1 MRIVRFRSPGRL
13 GAALLVSAS
22 LIIAPT
28 GHAARPYV
36 TDDARIVPAGGCQ
49 IETWVHRFRG
59 AGTEFWAL
67 PACNPTGNLEI
78 TFGGNTLPGFD
89 GEQGTQNLLLQ
100 GKWLLR
106 TLDTGV
112 GTGFVV
118 GGTSRFGGPRGAAPP
133 SSLSTLYGY
142 NITSFSFDDERFV
155 LLTMLGARLNRD
167 ERRTEGF
174 WGLGSE
180 TRLLRRGEQELI
192 LAAEVYGTDRG
203 RPSWQ
208 AGFRFW
214 VVRDRLQVDA
224 VLGGKFDARGS
235 DARWWSIGLR
245 IISDRI
251 LR

>member
-1 MRIVRFRSPGRL
+1 MRIVRFRNPGRL

-22 LIIAPT
+22 LIIAPVA
-28 GHAARPYV
+28 HAARPYV
-36 TDDARIVPAGGCQ
+36 TDDARIVPSGGCQ

-59 AGTEFWAL
+59 GGAEFWAL
-67 PACNPTGNLEI
+67 PACTPGNIEF

-89 GEQGTQNLLLQ
+89 GEPSTQNLLLQ

-106 TLDTGV
+106 TLDTGI

-118 GGTSRFGGPRGAAPP
+118 GGTSRVRGPRAAASP
-133 SSLSTLYGY
+133 SSLSTLYAY
-142 NITSFSFDDERFV
+142 NITSFSFDHERFV
-155 LLTMLGARLNRD
+155 LLTMLGARHDRN
-167 ERRTEGF
+167 ERRNEAF

-180 TRLLRRGEQELI
+180 TLLFRRGEQELI
-192 LAAEVYGTDRG
+192 LAKEVYGTDRG

-214 VVRDRLQVDA
+214 LVKDRIQVDA
-224 VLGGKFDARGS
+224 VMGARFDGRGD

-245 IISDRI
+245 IIEPNL